1 MTPRRILVPL
11 DGRRAS
17 EAALAIAGELA
28 SAAGGTLY
36 VIRVLETPGP
46 SAEASVRHRAAAQQ
60 ATRYLGSVR
69 QRVTAEAGVEL
80 STAVWSGSP
89 AAAIVKA
96 AELIEADMIVMAT
109 GARSGAPPKLVGS
122 VVERVLAGT
131 RRPVVVVTAPEAL
144 VDTSLGDAAPLPNRV
159 LTDAE
164 TRLPADPP
172 AAGDRALA
180 PTEAYLESLR
190 PVEECERDVVRMVTT
205 IQDAAKRLERWQAVH
220 VAHAGAGFPKEV
232 TMAGRAIDATTW
244 PTAGQLADT
253 LADWHSA
260 AESARVA
267 WSHVPDEERSGLPPP
282 P

>member
-17 EAALAIAGELA
+17 EAALPVAGGLA
-28 SAAGGTLY
+28 SAARATLY

-46 SAEASVRHRAAAQQ
+46 TAEASVRHRAATRQ
-60 ATRYLGSVR
+60 ARRYLASIR
-69 QRVTAEAGVEL
+69 QRVAAEAGVEV

-89 AAAIVKA
+89 AAGIVKA
-96 AELIEADMIVMAT
+96 ADLIEADMIVMAT
-109 GARSGAPPKLVGS
+109 GARSGAPPQLVGS

-131 RRPVVVVTAPEAL
+131 RRPVLVVTAPEAL
-144 VDTSLGDAAPLPNRV
+144 VDTALGDAAPLPNRV

-164 TRLPADPP
+164 TRLPAASW
-172 AAGDRALA
+172 AAGDRWSSPA
-180 PTEAYLESLR
+180 EAYLECLR
-190 PVEECERDVVRMVTT
+190 RVEECERGVLRVVTT

-232 TMAGRAIDATTW
+232 TMAGRGIDAATW
-244 PTAGQLADT
+244 PTAEQLADT

-260 AESARVA
+260 AEAARVA
-267 WSHVPDEERSGLPPP
+267 WRHVPQEERAGLPPP